1 MTTEPSDEHAG
12 LVRLG
17 EAVRRRRLDLGLSQR
32 AVADRGGPSVRSLN
46 KLEQGEPPRPTGS
59 TLSKLDVALDW
70 IPRTAASLLA
80 GLPLPHAERGAGL
93 YTAEDLELH
102 TQLVQALARAGV
114 SAAQTRSLAL
124 PPDGRRTTGSDA
136 IKALIAYL
144 DGLAAERDSD

>member
-1 MTTEPSDEHAG
+1 MTTEPSDEQAG

-17 EAVRRRRLDLGLSQR
+17 EAVRRRRMELGLSQR
-32 AVADRGGPSVRSLN
+32 AVADRGGPSIRSLN

-124 PPDGRRTTGSDA
+124 PPDGRRTTGNDA
-136 IKALIAYL
+136 IRALIAYL